1 MKRLLAKGSGDIFQ
15 ICQVFRDNEHGSIN
29 SNEFTMLEFY
39 RVGFD
44 MHQLIDEI
52 KELLIALGKM
62 ITVKRYRMLK
72 LSLIMQKLIY

>member
-1 MKRLLAKGSGDIFQ
+1 MSMA
-15 ICQVFRDNEHGSIN
+15 SIN

-52 KELLIALGKM
+52 KELLIALGNDDP
-62 ITVKRYRMLK
+62 VKRYRMLK